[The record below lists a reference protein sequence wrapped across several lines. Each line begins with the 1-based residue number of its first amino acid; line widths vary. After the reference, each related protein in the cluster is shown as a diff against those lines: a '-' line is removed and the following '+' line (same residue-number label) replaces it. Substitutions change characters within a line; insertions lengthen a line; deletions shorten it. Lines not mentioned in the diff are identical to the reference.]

1 MSTLPSTDL
10 PSTDSASTSLETLA
24 PTLADSLHPNRDFRL
39 RRHRHLAIS
48 PLAAAAIASALA
60 ILGLATISSPI
71 LSLWSLW
78 TTDPLKSIGMVVP
91 ALSFVLILRAW
102 RRLGWEIGG
111 SGFCWWGLALLVAIA
126 VLVRLRDQTV
136 LVLILSPQWSLYFPP
151 NSLVVCLYGV
161 GLVLLFGGPRLV
173 RESLFPITLLLFSN
187 PIPHVFNVWVDLPL
201 QRASAHIAR
210 GFAMALGQP
219 LSPDKLHLMFTP
231 SFGMFIAPGCNG
243 IRGAVTMGFIALV
256 AGYLYRFRWSMHAA
270 VVLGAIALGYLFNLL
285 RLCVLVLFY
294 MLALHVPSLQDHAEN
309 ADYLIGAALFFLAV
323 FLLYTVIQRLGRS
336 PRTQQAETVAAQTPA
351 PSLPASFYPRTAA
364 MFVLAAIGLGL
375 LIHTLTAPGASAAVL
390 ADERSMGQFPQTVG
404 SYTLLRTWNE
414 NLLTGALLFHW
425 AEYAP
430 TAAPGTHIAIGIS
443 PVLGSHDTLIC
454 HSARGEDPLWHG
466 QQSLKTEALEPV
478 NFSTAF
484 YNDGAT
490 QFLEATTLCNG
501 ASCGEYSTPAAHFG
515 FVWSKPHPE
524 TLFSQD
530 PQRPIPILVK
540 AETIDTTLPAT
551 VARQQ
556 LSADV
561 SAFLAGI
568 DLDALT
574 QPYRRH

>member
-24 PTLADSLHPNRDFRL
+24 PTLADPPHPNRDFSL

-91 ALSFVLILRAW
+91 AVSFVLILRAW
-102 RRLGWEIGG
+102 RRLGWEIDG
-111 SGFCWWGLALLVAIA
+111 SGACWWGLALLVTIA

-151 NSLVVCLYGV
+151 NSLVVFLYGV

-173 RESLFPITLLLFSN
+173 RESLFPLTLLLFSN

-256 AGYLYRFRWSMHAA
+256 AGYLYRFRWSTHAT

-294 MLALHVPSLQDHAEN
+294 MLALHLPSLQDHAEN

-323 FLLYTVIQRLGRS
+323 FLLYTIIQRLGRS

-390 ADERSMGQFPQTVG
+390 ADERSIGQFPQTAG

-466 QQSLKTEALEPV
+466 QQTLKTEAPEPV

-490 QFLEATTLCNG
+490 QFIEATTLCNG
-501 ASCGEYSTPAAHFG
+501 ASCGEYSTPSAHFG

-540 AETIDTTLPAT
+540 AETIDTTLPANA
-551 VARQQ
+551 ARQQ

-574 QPYRRH
+574 QPYRRR